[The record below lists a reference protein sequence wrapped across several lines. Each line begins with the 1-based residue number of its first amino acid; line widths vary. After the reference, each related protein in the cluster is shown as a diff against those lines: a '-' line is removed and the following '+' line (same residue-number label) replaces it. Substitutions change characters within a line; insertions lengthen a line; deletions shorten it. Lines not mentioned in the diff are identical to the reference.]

1 MLPPGPDD
9 RPTAVQ
15 PLTHHSAVVPAPPG
29 GTSSHPEPTAVVR
42 FVLSGDVL
50 PLALDT
56 IRWGDL
62 ARRSAMSIYGRRNGG
77 GASLALSGKDEA
89 GRPLQGH
96 MHVFYLPTDEDGD
109 GQLDH
114 LTVWAPAGLSAEEF
128 RAVVSVIEMNPG
140 DGRAPVRL
148 EHETHGTADDFV
160 EGCPVFGRSHL
171 WRSLTPYVP
180 TRHVKRRNTR
190 DKSGRRRVVDG
201 PRDQIRRE
209 VSLRWPG
216 GPELVATRQIDP
228 LEPMAPMRPGGSPG
242 FRPLEFSRH
251 RRAGSTGGGAYNFAL
266 EFAEPVAGPVS
277 LGFAC
282 HYGLGVFVPAVDS
295 DAV

>member
-1 MLPPGPDD
+1 
-9 RPTAVQ
+9 
-15 PLTHHSAVVPAPPG
+15 
-29 GTSSHPEPTAVVR
+29 
-42 FVLSGDVL
+42 
-50 PLALDT
+50 
-56 IRWGDL
+56 
-62 ARRSAMSIYGRRNGG
+62 MSIYGRRNGG
-77 GASLALSGKDEA
+77 GASLALSA
-89 GRPLQGH
+89 RTRPGDLCRVTC
-96 MHVFYLPTDEDGD
+96 MVFYLPTDEDGD

-114 LTVWAPAGLSAEEF
+114 LTVWAPTGLTAEEF

-148 EHETHGTADDFV
+148 EHETHGAADDFA
-160 EGCPVFGRSHL
+160 EGCPVFGRSRI

-190 DKSGRRRVVDG
+190 DRSGRRRVVDG

-209 VSLRWPG
+209 VSLRWPA

-228 LEPMAPMRPGGSPG
+228 LEPIAPMRPGGSPG

-251 RRAGSTGGGAYNFAL
+251 RRAGSTGGGAYNFTL

-282 HYGLGVFVPAVDS
+282 HYGLGRIRPGA
-295 DAV
+295 

>member
-1 MLPPGPDD
+1 
-9 RPTAVQ
+9 
-15 PLTHHSAVVPAPPG
+15 
-29 GTSSHPEPTAVVR
+29 
-42 FVLSGDVL
+42 
-50 PLALDT
+50 
-56 IRWGDL
+56 
-62 ARRSAMSIYGRRNGG
+62 MSIYGRRNGG

-114 LTVWAPAGLSAEEF
+114 LTVWDPAGLSAEEF
-128 RAVVSVIEMNPG
+128 RVGDVSVTEMNPG

-148 EHETHGTADDFV
+148 EYEAHGAADDFV
-160 EGCPVFGRSHL
+160 EGCPVFARSRL

-228 LEPMAPMRPGGSPG
+228 LEPMAPMRSWRFTGVQATGVLQAQAG
-242 FRPLEFSRH
+242 RFDRGWCVQL
-251 RRAGSTGGGAYNFAL
+251 RAGVCRTGRRPRIAGIRLPLWTWRIRPGA
-266 EFAEPVAGPVS
+266 
-277 LGFAC
+277 
-282 HYGLGVFVPAVDS
+282 
-295 DAV
+295 